1 MQKRIASRTPTFAA
15 TIGGKQTS
23 FRENHSPHQVDL
35 ELRAP
40 KRECKETKPPKEYW
54 LMNASKFAALS
65 PSLPSRRA
73 MCQCWPNVKKNK
85 IIIKGWVGGKK
96 FRDDTHRGAQ
106 SRGVRSRENKNNE
119 LVHRKK
125 KRINKRRQEKSELH
139 TWQWSNTR
147 EQKIPRRNAQRCAKS
162 RCDESLPQTLA
173 LSSSLNNCTSHVGC
187 FEIF

>member
-1 MQKRIASRTPTFAA
+1 MQKRIASRSPTFAA

-23 FRENHSPHQVDL
+23 FRGNHSPHQVDL

-40 KRECKETKPPKEYW
+40 KRKCKETKPPKEYW
-54 LMNASKFAALS
+54 LMNASKFAVLS

-125 KRINKRRQEKSELH
+125 KRINKRRQEKTSC
-139 TWQWSNTR
+139 TPGSGATR
-147 EQKIPRRNAQRCAKS
+147 ESKKFRDDTHKGAQS
-162 RCDESLPQTLA
+162 RGVPSRYHKRSP
-173 LSSSLNNCTSHVGC
+173 SS
-187 FEIF
+187 